1 MKQWVNFRAVK
12 NSVTMEQALARYSI
26 LLKAAGADIIRGRCP
41 LPMHESEAAFSFSVD
56 TRRNIWACHSESCVR
71 RRGGRIGGNV
81 LDFVASM
88 EGCSIREAA
97 VRLQDRHSI
106 NPLFVPAIPTFRV
119 STGTPGNEPLAF
131 RLTELT
137 EQHPYLVARGVD
149 EATAARFGMGYYGG
163 PGFLSGRIA
172 IPIHNAAG
180 KLVAYAGRSVDVS
193 EPKYLFPP
201 GFRKSAELFNLHRVS
216 LNPSQELIV
225 VEGFFDCIRVHQ
237 AGFSNV
243 VALMGCTMSREQAK
257 RLCAACSRAVL
268 FLDGDPAGRQ
278 ALSAISSVLGG
289 EGLEVRKVCL
299 PDGWQPDS
307 MHAHDIQGLLS
318 EFH

>member
-71 RRGGRIGGNV
+71 SRGGRIGGNV

-88 EGCSIREAA
+88 ERCSIREAA
-97 VRLQDRHSI
+97 VRLQDRHAI
-106 NPLFVPAIPTFRV
+106 NPLFVAATQTLRV
-119 STGTPGNEPLAF
+119 STGAPENEPLAF

-137 EQHPYLVARGVD
+137 ERHPYLIARGVD

-278 ALSAISSVLGG
+278 ALSAISSALGG